1 MTPKNM
7 KDQPVNRWL
16 LPDGVQETLPP
27 AAFSVDLLRQK
38 VLQMYHCWGY
48 DLVMP
53 AMIEFIDSLLTGT
66 AHSLDIKTFSLV
78 DQVTGKQ
85 MGVRSDMTPQ
95 VARIDAHLLADGDRT
110 DRIERLCYCGHL
122 LHAQADGITSSRTPL
137 QIGAEIFGNTSVTAD
152 VEVVSLMIETLHTV
166 GLNDISIDL
175 GHVGIFRNLVSS
187 TELDKQQEAL
197 LFDML
202 QRKSIP
208 ELEVYLA
215 ELDLPEKLR
224 AQFHHLALLNGDIT
238 ILEEARQVFEGCHEE
253 LHQALDRMQAVI
265 EALQGKYPNT
275 LINCDLAELRGY
287 SYHTGLVFAAFLP
300 GQGKEIA
307 RGGRYDNIGG
317 IFGNARPATG
327 FSADLLNLQQ
337 LSNTSQLKTQGILA
351 PNNNDPDLSKKIQH
365 LRSEGQRVMI
375 DLTDGKSKPAAQ
387 QCDRILT
394 RQNNGW
400 TISEAS

>member
-1 MTPKNM
+1 M
-7 KDQPVNRWL
+7 KDQPINRWL

-27 AAFSVDLLRQK
+27 AALSVDLLRRK

-53 AMIEFIDSLLTGT
+53 AMIEFMDSLLTGT
-66 AHSLDIKTFSLV
+66 AHSLDTKTFALV
-78 DQVTGKQ
+78 DQLTGKQ

-95 VARIDAHLLADGDRT
+95 VARIDAHLLAEDGRK

-122 LHAQADGITSSRTPL
+122 LHAKTDGITSSRTPL

-187 TELDKQQEAL
+187 TKLDRQQEDL
-197 LFDML
+197 LFDIL

-208 ELEVYLA
+208 ELDVYLS
-215 ELDLPEKLR
+215 ELDVPEALR
-224 AQFHHLALLNGDIT
+224 EQFNHLALLNGDIT
-238 ILEEARQVFEGCHEE
+238 ILDEARLVFEDCNEE
-253 LHQALDRMQAVI
+253 LLQALDHMQAVI
-265 EALQGKYPNT
+265 EAVQSKYPNT

-287 SYHTGLVFAAFLP
+287 NYHTGLVFAAFLP

-327 FSADLLNLQQ
+327 FSADLLNLHQ
-337 LSNTSQLKTQGILA
+337 LSNAPQVKTLGILA
-351 PNNNDPDLSKKIQH
+351 PNNSDPELNKTIQN
-365 LRSEGQRVMI
+365 LRSEGQRVI
-375 DLTDGKSKPAAQ
+375 VDLTDGKSTPAAQ
-387 QCDRILT
+387 QCNKILT
-394 RQNNGW
+394 HQNNGW
-400 TISEAS
+400 AISEVI

>member
-1 MTPKNM
+1 
-7 KDQPVNRWL
+7 
-16 LPDGVQETLPP
+16 
-27 AAFSVDLLRQK
+27 
-38 VLQMYHCWGY
+38 
-48 DLVMP
+48 
-53 AMIEFIDSLLTGT
+53 MIEFIDSLLTGT

-351 PNNNDPDLSKKIQH
+351 PNNNDPDLSKKIQN